1 MSNALQVFDFENKN
15 VRVVMKDDNPWW
27 VAKDVCDVL
36 SLGNPS
42 EALRA
47 LDDDERNTLRISEGI
62 RGNPEMNIVSES
74 GVYALIF
81 RSNKPEAKRFRKW
94 VTSEVLPQIRRTG
107 RYTLGKM
114 DYRIAAGKLILE
126 GLEAFGDTVTP
137 EHKAALLDKFTKVVV
152 PASYGRAGTTHTPEP
167 PKDRDGKPLYTARSL
182 AREFGVTVNRVIRVT
197 KKQSLRAASGEYG
210 VWRNIPGGTRFYYN
224 ETGRERL
231 RQYFTEEA

>member
-36 SLGNPS
+36 GLVNPS
-42 EALRA
+42 ETLKA
-47 LDDDERNTLRISEGI
+47 LDEDELTSETLRSGGQG
-62 RGNPEMNIVSES
+62 REMRLVSES

-126 GLEAFGDTVTP
+126 GLEAFGDTVTS

-152 PASYGRAGTTHTPEP
+152 PASYGRAGATHTPEP

>member
-1 MSNALQVFDFENKN
+1 MSNVLQVFDFENKN

-36 SLGNPS
+36 GLVNPS
-42 EALRA
+42 EALKA
-47 LDDDERNTLRISEGI
+47 LDEDELTSETLRSGGQG
-62 RGNPEMNIVSES
+62 REMRLVSES

-197 KKQSLRAASGEYG
+197 KKQSFRAASGEYG

>member
-15 VRVVMKDDNPWW
+15 IRVVMKDDNPWW

-36 SLGNPS
+36 GLVNPS
-42 EALRA
+42 ETLKA
-47 LDDDERNTLRISEGI
+47 LDEDELTSETLRSGGQG
-62 RGNPEMNIVSES
+62 REMRLVSES

-126 GLEAFGDTVTP
+126 GLEVFGDAVTP

-152 PASYGRAGTTHTPEP
+152 PTSYGRSWTTHALEP
-167 PKDRDGKPLYTARSL
+167 PKDKNGNPLYTARSL
-182 AREFGVTVNRVIRVT
+182 AREFGVTVNRVIRAT
-197 KKQSLRAASGEYG
+197 KKQNLRAASGEYG
-210 VWRNIPGGTRFYYN
+210 VWRNIPGGTRFFYN
-224 ETGRERL
+224 ETGRDRL
-231 RQYFTEEA
+231 RRYFTEEA

>member
-36 SLGNPS
+36 RLVNPS
-42 EALRA
+42 EALKA
-47 LDDDERNTLRISEGI
+47 LDEDELTSETLRSGGQG
-62 RGNPEMNIVSES
+62 REMRLVSES

>member
-1 MSNALQVFDFENKN
+1 MSNVLQVFDFENKN

-36 SLGNPS
+36 GLVNPS
-42 EALRA
+42 EALKA
-47 LDDDERNTLRISEGI
+47 LDEDELTSETLRSGGQG
-62 RGNPEMNIVSES
+62 REMRLVSES

-197 KKQSLRAASGEYG
+197 KKQSFRAASGEYG

-231 RQYFTEEA
+231 RQYFAEEA

>member
-36 SLGNPS
+36 GLVNPS
-42 EALRA
+42 EALKA
-47 LDDDERNTLRISEGI
+47 LDEDELTSETLRSGGQG
-62 RGNPEMNIVSES
+62 REMRLVSES

-81 RSNKPEAKRFRKW
+81 RFNKPEAKRFRKW
-94 VTSEVLPQIRRTG
+94 VTSEVLPQIRKTG

-152 PASYGRAGTTHTPEP
+152 PASYGRVGTIHTPEP